1 MRNPAYDTEENGG
14 TLKELMMPDGVT
26 TRASVYGRLYSSY
39 ETLTGNPAGA
49 LSAALLMPF
58 PLGGAGTVVVD
69 AVGNSITLEP
79 ILKADLKDYAAS
91 DGGNT
96 RRSRCRC
103 RASVPMAG
111 ISPTCPTGKT

>member
-39 ETLTGNPAGA
+39 ETLTGDPAGA

-58 PLGGAGTVVVD
+58 PLEAPGRWSWMPWAT
-69 AVGNSITLEP
+69 
-79 ILKADLKDYAAS
+79 AS
-91 DGGNT
+91 RWN
-96 RRSRCRC
+96 RSSR
-103 RASVPMAG
+103 
-111 ISPTCPTGKT
+111 PT

>member
-1 MRNPAYDTEENGG
+1 M
-14 TLKELMMPDGVT
+14 T

-39 ETLTGNPAGA
+39 ETLTGDPAGA

-96 RRSRCRC
+96 QAEADHPSL
-103 RASVPMAG
+103 SMQVQG
-111 ISPTCPTGKT
+111 ICPYGWHIANMSDWKDLIYAVAES